1 MDTTYVGGSGPI
13 GSIWTGNYAAL
24 SASANST
31 TWSAT
36 SSSSSVSSSSSSTS
50 SNSTV
55 SSPISTSSSSSSSS
69 SVVTTTSANTT
80 SQASTASA
88 SASITSS
95 TASSTT
101 TTSISSTTSA
111 STTSAPPIT
120 SCSLSSVAAFTLD
133 SSVYSATTVCA
144 CNDGWVAGINTISL
158 GDGDYE
164 LKCAAG
170 GSTDFIM
177 STVVPP
183 ITSCALSTAAPA
195 TLSGTTIAGGP
206 VCSCN
211 NGWIAGVNTVDGGSG
226 TTLFECAVGTTTT
239 IIVST
244 ELPSTAASPTSTA
257 ATTTSVAAA
266 SPTARFMMHMD
277 ESEYEALTYNYW
289 YAYSPPENKQYSVCD
304 DIDTLGAP
312 QNVDPSKDPIP
323 YPDGTFKIAGTVSG
337 EKNCVYSG
345 TASGPGSF
353 QCDGLAADQTSCF
366 ADPQQG
372 TNYTCVLVDGSED
385 TIYFKVQCEW

>member
-1 MDTTYVGGSGPI
+1 MATTYIGGSGPI
-13 GSIWTGNYAAL
+13 GSIWTGNYAPL
-24 SASANST
+24 STSANST
-31 TWSAT
+31 TSST
-36 SSSSSVSSSSSSTS
+36 PSSSSSVSSSS
-50 SNSTV
+50 NSTA
-55 SSPISTSSSSSSSS
+55 SSPTSTSSSSSSSS
-69 SVVTTTSANTT
+69 SVLTITSANAT
-80 SQASTASA
+80 SGTSTASA
-88 SASITSS
+88 SASVTSS
-95 TASSTT
+95 TASSTS
-101 TTSISSTTSA
+101 TSSLSSTTSA
-111 STTSAPPIT
+111 TTTSAPPIT
-120 SCSLSSVAAFTLD
+120 SCALSSVAAFTLS
-133 SSVYSATTVCA
+133 SSVYSATTVCS

-226 TTLFECAVGTTTT
+226 TTVFECAVGTTTT

-244 ELPSTAASPTSTA
+244 ELPSTAATPTSTA
-257 ATTTSVAAA
+257 ATTNSAAA
-266 SPTARFMMHMD
+266 PSPTARFMMHMD

-289 YAYSPPENKQYSVCD
+289 YAYSPPESKQYSVCD
-304 DIDTLGAP
+304 DSIDTLGAP

-345 TASGPGSF
+345 TAAGPGSF
-353 QCDGLAADQTSCF
+353 ECDGLASDQTSCF